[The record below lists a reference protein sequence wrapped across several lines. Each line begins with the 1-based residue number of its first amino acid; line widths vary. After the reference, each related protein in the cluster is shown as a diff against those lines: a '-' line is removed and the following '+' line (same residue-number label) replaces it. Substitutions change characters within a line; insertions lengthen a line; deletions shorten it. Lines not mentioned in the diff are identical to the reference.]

1 MSQTKKPDLDGDYKS
16 AGFGGTLSFGDR
28 KSVV

>member
-1 MSQTKKPDLDGDYKS
+1 MKKGLRLQYNAPVVLS
-16 AGFGGTLSFGDR
+16 FALLSFGDR